1 MPDIIKSQIRWTL
14 LAITLVALTACGDNT
29 QQRPD
34 SNSADSGSYFSEAR
48 ETGQGR
54 LKVLYVPAPGFAYEN
69 EEGQLSGVSIAIMN
83 DFKAWFER
91 YHGVRLQLDF
101 VAENDWGR
109 MYQRVANGNGGL
121 FGLGNVTITEQ
132 RRKQVAFSPAYLH
145 NEAVL
150 ITPDNV
156 ETIEDDESLAA
167 MLTDLQ
173 PVAFAGTLHEV
184 RVGELRDQLQG
195 DTPLQRVD
203 TNQAVIDQVVN
214 GHYSYIDAY
223 NFHRAVEQGASI
235 RHHPAFSVEGERFGV
250 IMPQDNDW
258 QSLLT
263 AFFAAEGGYLKTD
276 RYQQVLQRHLG
287 EEVAATLL
295 PTQEP

>member
-1 MPDIIKSQIRWTL
+1 MPNIIKSQIRWALLAMTL
-14 LAITLVALTACGDNT
+14 LTLSACGDKV
-29 QQRPD
+29 QRP
-34 SNSADSGSYFSEAR
+34 SASEPADSASYFSDAR

-101 VAENDWGR
+101 VAENDWSQ
-109 MYQRVANGNGGL
+109 MYQRVANGNGGV

-132 RRKQVAFSPAYLH
+132 RREQVAFSPAYLH
-145 NEAVL
+145 NVAVL
-150 ITPDNV
+150 ITPEEV
-156 ETIEDDESLAA
+156 ATIEGDQGLAA
-167 MLTDLQ
+167 LADLE

-203 TNQAVIDQVVN
+203 TNQAVIDHVVN

-223 NFHRAVEQGASI
+223 NYHRAIEQGVAI
-235 RHHPAFSVEGERFGV
+235 RHHPAFSVEGERFGI
-250 IMPQDNDW
+250 IMPKDNDW

-263 AFFAAEGGYLKTD
+263 AFFAAEGGYLKTG
-276 RYQQVLQRHLG
+276 RYQQVLQEHLG

-295 PTQEP
+295 QAQ